1 MSSVTYEGK
10 KVNSSIHDLKALSG
24 RFPGVAS
31 RVQGLTSAM
40 VSCRG
45 FNHIGSGVTS
55 TSFSSEI
62 NNSASELDGFV
73 SKVRNMQVKILSYS
87 NYQNPCACPNIS
99 KKPPEPRP
107 PPLPALQGNVLQT
120 DTKPYRTHRIILEKH
135 LHLPSANYPG
145 KRPDPLSYSPY
156 ST

>member
-87 NYQNPCACPNIS
+87 NEENDIQ
-99 KKPPEPRP
+99 EF
-107 PPLPALQGNVLQT
+107 LDDL
-120 DTKPYRTHRIILEKH
+120 DRIW
-135 LHLPSANYPG
+135 G
-145 KRPDPLSYSPY
+145 V
-156 ST
+156 